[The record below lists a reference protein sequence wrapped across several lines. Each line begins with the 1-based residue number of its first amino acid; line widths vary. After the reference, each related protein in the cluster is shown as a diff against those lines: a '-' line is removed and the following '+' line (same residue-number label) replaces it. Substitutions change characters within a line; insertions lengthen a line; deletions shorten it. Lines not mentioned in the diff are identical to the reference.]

1 MNSLPPSPAER
12 EKQLRLVR
20 ARAQPKNQAKAPDRW
35 PIFLEVVVGGVAWC
49 TREDLIGRLKNRD
62 RLRNTEAEQVEK
74 AIRCPGFKIT
84 TGRQDLKL
92 ALATPKELG
101 LHDGGFLRDIYKKA
115 AGFDLV
121 LLPVDTG
128 PLTILQ
134 VHTNWTKHGSIVIA
148 SEPVVIED
156 GRKLLFDVS
165 NSRLRVLTGESDHYW
180 GPTQP
185 FLFRR
190 L

>member
-12 EKQLRLVR
+12 EKHLRLARVR
-20 ARAQPKNQAKAPDRW
+20 PQPKNQGNSPDRW

-49 TREDLIGRLKNRD
+49 PRNELIHKLKNRERIRATD
-62 RLRNTEAEQVEK
+62 VELVEEV
-74 AIRCPGFKIT
+74 ILSPGFEIT
-84 TGRQDLKL
+84 RCRQDLKL

-101 LHDGGFLRDIYKKA
+101 LGGGGCLRDIYKKA
-115 AGFDLV
+115 LAFDLA

-128 PLTILQ
+128 PQTILQ

-148 SEPVVIED
+148 SEPVILSD
-156 GRKLLFDVS
+156 GRKFVFDIS
-165 NSRLRVLTGESDHYW
+165 NSRLQAVTGETGHLW
-180 GPTQP
+180 ALTQP